1 LTAIFGRKKVEL
13 MHYSRPIILRTDNA
27 ISAIQSLNLP
37 SSAKPVGDIVENAGT
52 KFTTVNAYEV
62 DE

>member
-1 LTAIFGRKKVEL
+1 
-13 MHYSRPIILRTDNA
+13 MCYSRPTILRADNA